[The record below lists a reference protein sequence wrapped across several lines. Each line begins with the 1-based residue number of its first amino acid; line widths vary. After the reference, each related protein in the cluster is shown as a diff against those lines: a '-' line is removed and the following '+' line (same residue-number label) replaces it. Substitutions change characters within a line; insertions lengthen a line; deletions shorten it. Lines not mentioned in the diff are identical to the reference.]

1 MKNAGSRDADSPR
14 SLATDGGGTQVLQA
28 VPGEPLVVAAEA
40 WLLKADFVRSG
51 PDLLLIGADGSKI
64 LVRDFFNL
72 ENPPNLTAGGGAV
85 VSAEL
90 AAKLAGPAA
99 PGHYAQ
105 ATKAPR
111 LPIPT

>member
-1 MKNAGSRDADSPR
+1 MNYEGHQDAASPR
-14 SLATDGGGTQVLQA
+14 SLATDGGGIQVLQA
-28 VPGEPLVVAAEA
+28 VPGKPLVVAAEA

-72 ENPPNLTAGGGAV
+72 ENPPDLMTGSGAV

-99 PGHYAQ
+99 PGQYAQ
-105 ATKAPR
+105 ATEAPR

>member
-1 MKNAGSRDADSPR
+1 MNYEGPQDAALPR

-28 VPGEPLVVAAEA
+28 VPGELLAAKA
-40 WLLKADFVRSG
+40 WLLNADFIRSG
-51 PDLLLIGADGSKI
+51 PDLPLIGAASGKI
-64 LVRDFFNL
+64 PVRDFFDL
-72 ENPPNLTAGGGAV
+72 ESPPDLTAGGGAV

>member
-1 MKNAGSRDADSPR
+1 M
-14 SLATDGGGTQVLQA
+14 TDGGGTQVLQA
-28 VPGEPLVVAAEA
+28 VPGEPLVVEAEA
-40 WLLKADFVRSG
+40 WLLKADFIRSG
-51 PDLLLIGADGSKI
+51 PDLPLIGADGGKI
-64 LVRDFFNL
+64 PVRDFFDL
-72 ENPPNLTAGGGAV
+72 ESPTDLTAGGGAV